1 MKIRLANVDDYLAL
15 LMVDHHIN
23 KDELALSISLKR
35 IYVAYENEEFVGWL
49 RYNLFWDQIPFINM
63 LYVMEDFRGQGY
75 GIGLMNYFEK
85 EMKKKY
91 SKVMVSTQ
99 ANEYA
104 KHFYD
109 KIGYKAIGGF
119 MLPKEEYEVLMVKT
133 LKRK

>member
-1 MKIRLANVDDYLAL
+1 MDDYLAL
-15 LMVDHHIN
+15 LMADHHIN

-85 EMKKKY
+85 EMKNKY

-104 KHFYD
+104 QHFYD
-109 KIGYKAIGGF
+109 KMGYKAIGGF
-119 MLPKEEYEVLMVKT
+119 MLPKEEYEVLMIKT

>member
-1 MKIRLANVDDYLAL
+1 MDDYLAL

-104 KHFYD
+104 QHFYD

-119 MLPKEEYEVLMVKT
+119 MLPKEEYEILMVKT

>member
-1 MKIRLANVDDYLAL
+1 MEIRLANEDDYLAL

-75 GIGLMNYFEK
+75 GIGLMNSFEK

-104 KHFYD
+104 QHFYD

>member
-1 MKIRLANVDDYLAL
+1 MEIRLANVDDYLAL

-75 GIGLMNYFEK
+75 GIGLMNSFEK
-85 EMKKKY
+85 AMKKKY

-104 KHFYD
+104 QHFYD

>member
-1 MKIRLANVDDYLAL
+1 MDDYLAL

-75 GIGLMNYFEK
+75 GIGLMNSFEK
-85 EMKKKY
+85 AMKKKY

-104 KHFYD
+104 QHFYD

-119 MLPKEEYEVLMVKT
+119 TLPKEEYEVLMVKT

>member
-1 MKIRLANVDDYLAL
+1 MEIRLANVDDYLAL

-75 GIGLMNYFEK
+75 GIGLMNSFEK

-104 KHFYD
+104 QHFYD

>member
-1 MKIRLANVDDYLAL
+1 MDDYLAL

-104 KHFYD
+104 QHFYD
-109 KIGYKAIGGF
+109 KLGYKAIGGF
-119 MLPKEEYEVLMVKT
+119 MLPNEEYEVLMVKT

>member
-1 MKIRLANVDDYLAL
+1 MDDYLAL

-104 KHFYD
+104 QHFYD

>member
-1 MKIRLANVDDYLAL
+1 
-15 LMVDHHIN
+15 
-23 KDELALSISLKR
+23 
-35 IYVAYENEEFVGWL
+35 
-49 RYNLFWDQIPFINM
+49 
-63 LYVMEDFRGQGY
+63 
-75 GIGLMNYFEK
+75 
-85 EMKKKY
+85 MKKKY

-104 KHFYD
+104 QHFYD

>member
-1 MKIRLANVDDYLAL
+1 MEIRLANSDDYLAL

-104 KHFYD
+104 QHFYD

>member
-1 MKIRLANVDDYLAL
+1 MEIRLANVDDYLAL

-104 KHFYD
+104 QHFYD

-119 MLPKEEYEVLMVKT
+119 MLPKEEYEILMVKT

>member
-1 MKIRLANVDDYLAL
+1 MEIRLANEDDYLAL

-104 KHFYD
+104 QHFYD

>member
-1 MKIRLANVDDYLAL
+1 VDDYLAL
-15 LMVDHHIN
+15 LMVDHHID

-63 LYVMEDFRGQGY
+63 FYVMEDFRGQGY

-91 SKVMVSTQ
+91 SKVLVSTQ

-104 KHFYD
+104 QHFYD